1 MSETKVNARDENV
14 RNLPRQ
20 RGRTPMETH
29 DHLSAEI
36 PDIFIPPT
44 QVGNAEVRRGRNE
57 NS

>member
-1 MSETKVNARDENV
+1 MSGISRASGAGLRWKLT
-14 RNLPRQ
+14 
-20 RGRTPMETH
+20 